1 MKVTNGWTRGQY
13 SLVRVVFGL
22 YLVQHFL
29 ALLPWGKELFSSA
42 GVLPRAS
49 LSPLAHLFPNVLALA
64 DSPLFVEACLVA
76 AATFSVFFTIG
87 KFDRL
92 AALLIWYFWACFYG
106 RNPLIGNPS
115 MPFIGWLLLAHLLIP
130 STSTRTSSKA
140 PTESTIGWQM
150 PKDIYLAAW
159 ILMSLAY
166 TYSGYTK
173 LVSPSWVDGSALSR
187 VLDNPLARDTFLR
200 VFLLSLP
207 AWVLKAA
214 TWSGL
219 ALELSFAPLAL
230 LRRLRPWLWLAMVG
244 MHLGLMAL
252 VNFTDLTA
260 GMLIL
265 HLFTFDPAWLPG
277 PRHAGRPIFYDGHCG
292 LCHGF
297 VEFVLREDQS
307 TNPFSFAPL
316 QGDFVRRTVPD
327 DVRAGLPDSV
337 VVLDEKDRILTRS
350 TAVIFVMRRLGGL
363 WLLAAFLLSVIPRPL
378 RDLGYDAIASVRKKV
393 FGTTDELCPLIPPPW
408 RERFKD

>member
-1 MKVTNGWTRGQY
+1 MNNGWTRGQY
-13 SLVRVVFGL
+13 SIFRMVFGL
-22 YLVQHFL
+22 YLLQHFL

-49 LSPLAHLFPNVLALA
+49 LSPLTHLFPNILALA
-64 DSPLFVEACLVA
+64 DSPAFVAACLVA
-76 AATFSVFFTIG
+76 AAVLSVFFTIG
-87 KFDRL
+87 RFDRV
-92 AALLIWYFWACFYG
+92 AAFLIWYLWACFYG

-130 STSTRTSSKA
+130 SVSRRE
-140 PTESTIGWQM
+140 PVESITAWRM

-173 LVSPSWVDGSALSR
+173 LVSPFWVDGSALSR
-187 VLDNPLARDTFLR
+187 VLANPLARDTFVRL
-200 VFLLSLP
+200 FLLGLP

-230 LRRLRPWLWLAMVG
+230 LRRVRPWLWLAMVG
-244 MHLGLMAL
+244 MHLGLMLL

-265 HLFTFDPAWLPG
+265 HLFTFDPAWLRG
-277 PRHAGRPIFYDGHCG
+277 PRPAGQPIFFDGHCG

-297 VEFVLREDQS
+297 VQFALQEDQS
-307 TNPFSFAPL
+307 PEPFSFAPL

-337 VVLDEKDRILTRS
+337 VVLDEKNRILTRS
-350 TAVIFVMRRLGGL
+350 AAVIFVMKRLGGL
-363 WLLAAFLLSVIPRPL
+363 WVPAAFLLTMVPRPL
-378 RDLGYDAIASVRKKV
+378 RDLGYDAIASVRKKIS
-393 FGTTDELCPLIPPPW
+393 GTTENLCPLVPVPW
-408 RERFKD
+408 RGRFKD